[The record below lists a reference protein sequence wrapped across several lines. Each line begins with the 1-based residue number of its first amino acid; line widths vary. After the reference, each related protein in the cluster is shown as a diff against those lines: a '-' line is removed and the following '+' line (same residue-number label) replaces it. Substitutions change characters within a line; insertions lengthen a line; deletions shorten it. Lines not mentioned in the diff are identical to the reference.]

1 MMNNTNVSPKKK
13 GRRKITVYE
22 IVIFTVLAIFSLMM
36 LLIFGYALIST
47 FKTTREL
54 NKYPLSLPKE
64 WDFDNYW
71 NMSNYFYTSN
81 EANTANP
88 YNYLDM
94 FGSSLLYAFG
104 SAFFQT
110 ACTAVVAYCTAKYKG
125 FVSTLIFNS
134 VLITLALP
142 IIGGMA
148 SLLQVMEWLHL
159 YDVAEGAPVYGMWI
173 MKFGFNSMY
182 YFIFYAAFESLSWEY
197 AESAFLDGANHFTA
211 FFRIMLPLIGSL
223 IGAVFLLLFIGYW
236 NDFETPY
243 VFMRTP
249 TLSIGLYAA
258 LNGWSVDSTGEGM
271 ALDWAQKSITGI
283 MVFLPIF
290 VVFIIFRNKIMGN
303 LTEGGIKA

>member
-1 MMNNTNVSPKKK
+1 MINKENISPNKKT
-13 GRRKITVYE
+13 RRKVSIYE
-22 IVIFTVLAIFSLMM
+22 IVIFTILAVLALIM
-36 LLIFGYALIST
+36 LTIFGYAILST
-47 FKTTREL
+47 FKTTKEL
-54 NKYPLSLPKE
+54 NKYPLKLPQE
-64 WDFDNYW
+64 WKFDNYVHMW
-71 NMSNYFYTSN
+71 DYFYVN
-81 EANTANP
+81 NDVNTANP
-88 YNYLDM
+88 YGYFEM
-94 FGSSLLYAFG
+94 FGVSLLYAGG

-125 FVSTLIFNS
+125 FISTLVFNT
-134 VLITLALP
+134 VLVTMALP
-142 IIGGMA
+142 IVGGMA
-148 SLLQVMEWLHL
+148 SLLQVMEWLKL
-159 YDVAEGAPVYGMWI
+159 YNVTDGAPVYGMWI

-182 YFIFYAAFESLSWEY
+182 YFIFYAAFNSLSWEY
-197 AESAFLDGANHFTA
+197 AESAFIDGANHFTA
-211 FFRIMLPLIGSL
+211 FFRIMLPLISSL

-258 LNGWSVDSTGEGM
+258 LNGWSVNSSGEGM

-290 VVFIIFRNKIMGN
+290 AVFIIFRNKIMGN